1 MRVVHVYR
9 MLGKVRPLLA
19 TNQQTT
25 QREEQG
31 TLQTPFLAFCGAH
44 FYGKNLNR

>member
-1 MRVVHVYR
+1 MSIG

-31 TLQTPFLAFCGAH
+31 TLQTPF
-44 FYGKNLNR
+44 